1 MTESDPPQN
10 HKSSWLVCILIAV
23 STFINGS
30 CTNYPEEMVSPEINR
45 EAFINTYIILSAAD
59 MTNLEARDSIF
70 HSLNISSD
78 DLEAFVNFHGSDV
91 DFMAE
96 IWDEIEAG
104 IDQALNEYT
113 LVPQ

>member
-10 HKSSWLVCILIAV
+10 RKSSWLVCILIAV
-23 STFINGS
+23 SLFINGS
-30 CTNYPEEMVSPEINR
+30 CTNYPEEMVSPDINR
-45 EAFINTYIILSAAD
+45 EAFINAYIILSTAD
-59 MTNLEARDSIF
+59 MTKLEARDSIL
-70 HSLNISSD
+70 HSLHISSN
-78 DLEAFVNFHGSDV
+78 DLETFVNFHWSDV

-104 IDQALNEYT
+104 IDQGLNEHT